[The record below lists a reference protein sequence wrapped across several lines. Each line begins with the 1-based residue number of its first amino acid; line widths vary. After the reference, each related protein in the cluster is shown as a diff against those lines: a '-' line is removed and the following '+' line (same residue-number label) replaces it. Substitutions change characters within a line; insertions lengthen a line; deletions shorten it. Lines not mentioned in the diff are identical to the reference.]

1 MDQCVKRACS
11 LEHRKTKSDLTTAT
25 SRQGPQFRLRAEAC
39 FLDYAAWAATSFDDQ
54 LNSVPS
60 THMRCRMTASLRAT
74 ATLALRRL
82 LRLAIRIP
90 QDLSADHFAMRVSST
105 LAASYR

>member
-1 MDQCVKRACS
+1 
-11 LEHRKTKSDLTTAT
+11 
-25 SRQGPQFRLRAEAC
+25 
-39 FLDYAAWAATSFDDQ
+39 
-54 LNSVPS
+54 
-60 THMRCRMTASLRAT
+60 MRCRMTASLRAT

-105 LAASYR
+105 RWVGVILYGLTVIGVVTISTLADSLGKFHRTLRQINP